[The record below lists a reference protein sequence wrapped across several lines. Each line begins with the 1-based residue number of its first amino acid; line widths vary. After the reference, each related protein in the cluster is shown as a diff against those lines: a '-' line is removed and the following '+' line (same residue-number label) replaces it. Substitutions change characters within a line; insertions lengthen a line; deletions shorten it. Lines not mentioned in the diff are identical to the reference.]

1 MLWLGVSLISVL
13 LGKYIYSWYAEIKKR
28 NRYMEAQIRLLE
40 QIALKQGV
48 DEKYVNKIMD
58 TANVLEIKEK
68 ETKLERLW

>member
-1 MLWLGVSLISVL
+1 
-13 LGKYIYSWYAEIKKR
+13 
-28 NRYMEAQIRLLE
+28 MEAQIRLLE